1 MSLAASLTVSRPSFA
16 LELEL
21 DVAAGETA
29 VLVGPNGSG
38 KSTLVEALAGLVP
51 LERGRVT
58 LAGRVLEDSASGVRL
73 PPRERNIGV
82 AFQGLHLFGH
92 LSVRDNVAFGL
103 IARGQRW
110 REAREAVA
118 PWLERFGLTSLARR
132 RARELSGGEAQR
144 VALARA
150 LAPRPTL
157 LLLDEPLSALDVERR
172 PQLRGLLREVLAEQ
186 SSVRLVITHD
196 AEEALALADRL
207 WVLEEGRIVASG
219 TTRELA
225 RAPATPYVSS
235 LLGLRTT
242 SRGL

>member
-1 MSLAASLTVSRPSFA
+1 VSLTASLRSARGGFD
-16 LELEL
+16 LDLEL

-38 KSTLVEALAGLVP
+38 KSTLVEALAGLLP
-51 LERGRVT
+51 LERGRVA
-58 LAGRVLEDSASGVRL
+58 LDGRVLEDCAAGVRL
-73 PPRERNIGV
+73 PPQQRDIGV

-118 PWLERFGLTSLARR
+118 PWLERFELSSLARR

-157 LLLDEPLSALDVERR
+157 LLLDEPLSALDVARR
-172 PQLRGLLREVLAEQ
+172 PRLRQLLREVLAEQ

-219 TTRELA
+219 TIDELA

-235 LLGLRTT
+235 LLGLR
-242 SRGL
+242 